1 MLRNGIHCTGIE
13 IDDESDASDWA
24 GFSRNEVDN

>member
-13 IDDESDASDWA
+13 NDEESDASDWA
-24 GFSRNEVDN
+24 GFSKNDVDG